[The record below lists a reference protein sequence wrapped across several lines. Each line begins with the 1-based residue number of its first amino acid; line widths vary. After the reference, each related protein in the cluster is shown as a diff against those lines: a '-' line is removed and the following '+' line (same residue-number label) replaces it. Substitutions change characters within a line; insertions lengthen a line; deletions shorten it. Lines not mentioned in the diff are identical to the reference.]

1 LICSEEMRSWCLSL
15 CLVAT
20 LGCRRNKEPDPIGP
34 GLRPQPQ
41 PQQQPPVF
49 HAPWT
54 DGGSPGGL
62 TKNPEMPIDPAKPMP
77 ARSLSTD
84 AALELGKPTTV
95 LVDGRA
101 DVFSA
106 GLTKADQRHGGTLPA
121 LLTLV
126 GGGGYITFSAV
137 KGAVGC
143 MVGATTPPDGGS
155 CAGGNTDITAVN
167 GISGIVDHQHTQFLV
182 GVFLGPLA
190 SSTAPP
196 TLDFSE
202 AAKGESFA
210 ELAPLIGQTFYIGDG
225 STRSGLNQRF
235 VIPAGATRF
244 YLAFADAFAFQGAPG
259 AYGDNTG
266 GFAVTLTQ
274 AK

>member
-1 LICSEEMRSWCLSL
+1 MRSWCLAL
-15 CLVAT
+15 CFVAAV
-20 LGCRRNKEPDPIGP
+20 GCRRRTEPEPVSP

-41 PQQQPPVF
+41 QPQPQPVF
-49 HAPWT
+49 HAPWPT
-54 DGGSPGGL
+54 EGGSNSAV
-62 TKNPEMPIDPAKPMP
+62 TTNPEMPIDPSKPMP

-84 AALELGKPTTV
+84 AALALGKPVTV

-101 DVFSA
+101 DIYSS

-121 LLTLV
+121 LLTIAS
-126 GGGGYITFSAV
+126 GGGYVTFSAV
-137 KGAVGC
+137 KGVVGC
-143 MVGATTPPDGGS
+143 MANATTPPDGGN
-155 CAGGNTDITAVN
+155 CAGGNTEITAAN

-196 TLDFSE
+196 ALDFSE
-202 AAKGESFA
+202 NAQGESFA

-244 YLAFADAFAFQGAPG
+244 YLAFADAFGFQGAPG

>member
-1 LICSEEMRSWCLSL
+1 MRSWCKSL
-15 CLVAT
+15 CFVVVAVV
-20 LGCRRNKEPDPIGP
+20 GCRRHTEPDPIGP

-41 PQQQPPVF
+41 PQPVL

-54 DGGSPGGL
+54 SEGSNVSPGGL
-62 TKNPEMPIDPAKPMP
+62 TGNPDMPIDPAKPMP

-101 DVFSA
+101 DIYSA
-106 GLTKADQRHGGTLPA
+106 GLTKADEGRGGTLPA

-126 GGGGYITFSAV
+126 GGGGYVTFSAV
-137 KGAVGC
+137 KGVVGC
-143 MVGATTPPDGGS
+143 MAGATTPADGGN
-155 CAGGNTDITAVN
+155 CAGGNTEITAAN

-190 SSTAPP
+190 SSRAPA
-196 TLDFSE
+196 TLDFSS
-202 AAKGESFA
+202 AAQGESFA
-210 ELAPLIGQTFYIGDG
+210 ELAPMIGQTFFIGDG
-225 STRSGLNQRF
+225 STKTGLNQRF

-244 YLAFADAFAFQGAPG
+244 YLAFADAFGFQGAPG

-266 GFAVTLTQ
+266 GLSVTLTQ